1 MNTQRKFITVLI
13 IIFAVFSMFFLA
25 TKSLLLK
32 WGIDNN
38 ILLLGNALLL
48 VISLAVF
55 TLQHKALAHS
65 NPNVFIRS
73 IMLGMMIKMFTSA
86 IAVIIYFEW
95 SGNNFSGVAVFIFMF
110 LYFIYM
116 IAEVTAMMKLNKRT
130 NA

>member
-1 MNTQRKFITVLI
+1 MNTQRKFITVLV
-13 IIFAVFSMFFLA
+13 IIFAVFSVFFFA
-25 TKSLLLK
+25 TKSLLTK

-38 ILLLGNALLL
+38 ILLIGNALLL
-48 VISLAVF
+48 VISLAAF
-55 TLQHKALAHS
+55 TLQHKALKHS

-73 IMLGMMIKMFTSA
+73 IIMGMMIKMFTSA
-86 IAVIIYFEW
+86 IAVVIYFEL
-95 SGNNFSGVAVFIFMF
+95 SGNNFSGAAVFIFMF

>member
-1 MNTQRKFITVLI
+1 MNTQQKFITVLI
-13 IIFAVFSMFFLA
+13 IIFAVFSIFFLA
-25 TKSLLLK
+25 TKNLLAK
-32 WGIDNN
+32 WNIDNN
-38 ILLLGNALLL
+38 ILLIGNALLL

-55 TLQHKALAHS
+55 TLQHKALKHS

-73 IMLGMMIKMFTSA
+73 IIMGMIIKMFTSA

-95 SGNNFSGVAVFIFMF
+95 SGNNFSGAAVFIFMF

-116 IAEVTAMMKLNKRT
+116 TAEVSAMMKLNKRT

>member
-13 IIFAVFSMFFLA
+13 IIFAVFSIFFLA
-25 TKSLLLK
+25 TKSLLAK

-38 ILLLGNALLL
+38 ILLIGNALLL
-48 VISLAVF
+48 VISLAAF
-55 TLQHKALAHS
+55 TLQHKALTHS

-73 IMLGMMIKMFTSA
+73 IIMGMMIKMFTSA

-95 SGNNFSGVAVFIFMF
+95 SGNNFSGAAVFIFMF

-116 IAEVTAMMKLNKRT
+116 IAEVSAMMKLNKRT

>member
-1 MNTQRKFITVLI
+1 MNTQRKFITVLV
-13 IIFAVFSMFFLA
+13 IIFAVFSVFFLA
-25 TKSLLLK
+25 TKNLLAK

-38 ILLLGNALLL
+38 ILLIGNALLL
-48 VISLAVF
+48 IISLAVF
-55 TLQHKALAHS
+55 TLQHKALKHS

-73 IMLGMMIKMFTSA
+73 IIMGMIIKMFTSA

-95 SGNNFSGVAVFIFMF
+95 SGNNFSGAAVFIFMF